1 MAVPLNLS
9 DPDTDAKDLFA
20 SPSSARK
27 KLVQQKAPKAPSPPL
42 TDLKADSEDAREAS
56 LRRELAGIRNINEVI
71 EGVVDS
77 LAQAKGNMDVCFIRT
92 YLAFLGILI
101 VTDNIP
107 HGEQCIDPIK
117 YLDAHS
123 LTNGAQSAL
132 SIKPLVAGCHSRP
145 LRHGE

>member
-1 MAVPLNLS
+1 MALPLHLS
-9 DPDTDAKDLFA
+9 DPDIDANDLFA

-27 KLVQQKAPKAPSPPL
+27 NSVQQKAPKAPSPSL
-42 TDLKADSEDAREAS
+42 TDSKAESEDAREAS

-77 LAQAKGNMDVCFIRT
+77 LAQAKGNLDVCSIRT
-92 YLAFLGILI
+92 YLAILRILI
-101 VTDNIP
+101 VTDDIP
-107 HGEQCIDPIK
+107 NREQCIEPIK

-123 LTNGAQSAL
+123 LTNGAQSAI
-132 SIKPLVAGCHSRP
+132 SIKPLVAGCHSRL